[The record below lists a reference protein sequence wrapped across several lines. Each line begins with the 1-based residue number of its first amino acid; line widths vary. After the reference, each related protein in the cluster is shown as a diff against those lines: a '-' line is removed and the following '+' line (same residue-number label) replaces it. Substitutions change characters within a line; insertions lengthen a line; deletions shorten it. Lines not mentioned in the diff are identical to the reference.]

1 MLGALARGLL
11 SGIGLEATVGQMH
24 AGVKDMVFNFRPV
37 GWDYPY
43 LIDIPEGYATWYTSE
58 CRGENAFCYVLS
70 TLKSELPESRIAV
83 IIRWCVSAKISIFV
97 TWNICQNKDTTKLR
111 PSWITL

>member
-1 MLGALARGLL
+1 MEHW
-11 SGIGLEATVGQMH
+11 LEACSPVSYWKRLWGQML
-24 AGVKDMVFNFRPV
+24 AGVKDMVFYFRPV

-43 LIDIPEGYATWYTSE
+43 LLDIPEGYATWYTFE

-83 IIRWCVSAKISIFV
+83 IMR
-97 TWNICQNKDTTKLR
+97 
-111 PSWITL
+111 